1 MPVVHKVI
9 GFAIVGAF
17 GIFMLW
23 GFGAWIVKRD
33 PGRWYWHLLAA
44 LQVTIGIQILVG
56 LILVA
61 IHGVSSRPVLHY
73 AYGSLFPII
82 VLVIAHVMARD
93 MERDQWKVFAV
104 AGFICFGLTLR
115 ALMTGLGIG

>member
-23 GFGAWIVKRD
+23 GFGAWVLKRD

-44 LQVTIGIQILVG
+44 LQVTVGVQTLAG

-61 IHGVSSRPVLHY
+61 IYGIHAQPILHY
-73 AYGSLFPII
+73 AYGAVFPII
-82 VLVIAHVMARD
+82 VLTIAHAMARD

-115 ALMTGLGIG
+115 ALTTGLGMP

>member
-1 MPVVHKVI
+1 VPVVHKVI

-17 GIFMLW
+17 GVFMLW
-23 GFGAWIVKRD
+23 GFGAWILKRD
-33 PGRWYWHLLAA
+33 PGRWFWHLLAA
-44 LQVTIGIQILVG
+44 LQVTIGLQIVAGLV
-56 LILVA
+56 LVA
-61 IHGVSSRPVLHY
+61 IHGIRAQSVLHY
-73 AYGSLFPII
+73 AYGSVFPIT